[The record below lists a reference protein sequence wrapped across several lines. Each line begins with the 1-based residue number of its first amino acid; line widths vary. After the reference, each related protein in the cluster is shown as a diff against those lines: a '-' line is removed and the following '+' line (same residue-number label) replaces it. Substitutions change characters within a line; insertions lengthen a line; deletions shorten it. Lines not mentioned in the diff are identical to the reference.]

1 MKKLM
6 ALLISLCLAFN
17 MSVVIFA
24 DVDNPTLSSGPVW
37 VEHPSEFRPES
48 LPESVTTEPS
58 PRADIISK
66 TVTLDPYEWSGW
78 VYSENRKTNR
88 VLEMSFSSATC
99 RKVDVEVYRNG
110 VFWISRAITEGEK
123 ISLGT
128 PWDSGLVE
136 IRINN
141 NSNSRATIDFLIVDM
156 WV

>member
-1 MKKLM
+1 MKKLV

-17 MSVVIFA
+17 VSAIVFA
-24 DVDNPTLSSGPVW
+24 DVDNANSSSGPIW
-37 VEHPSEFRPES
+37 VDRPSDFRPES
-48 LPESVTTEPS
+48 SSESVITEPS
-58 PRADIISK
+58 PRANIISK

-99 RKVDVEVYRNG
+99 RKVDVEVYRDG
-110 VFWISRAITEGEK
+110 VFWTSRAITEGET
-123 ISLGT
+123 IDLGT

-156 WV
+156 LV